1 MFIQDAQK
9 LFRRVISY
17 AKVTQ
22 SGRIYLFPVDIIPI
36 KKDRNSKV
44 DDCGLR
50 WYQMWVHEVD
60 TSVG

>member
-1 MFIQDAQK
+1 MFIQGAHK

-22 SGRIYLFPVDIIPI
+22 SGMIYLLHVDIIPP
-36 KKDRNSKV
+36 KKDKNSKV